1 MFDPRNAY
9 HRRMWHYE
17 SGTPLSVAQL
27 IALGSL
33 DAATAA
39 LLWLLIGHHESLTV
53 SGPTDPTP
61 GVGKTTTLNALLG
74 FLPGGSNLVYT
85 VGMYEEFEF
94 TSQVEAELTCVLA
107 NEVSNHLPIYMWGR
121 VARRLLKLPEQGF
134 AIATSC
140 HADTVQDVLAM
151 LSDDLKVPPNDIR
164 RLGIIINIGLVG
176 RLWPPRRRFLTVNF
190 IRPSSGSASQGSAIE
205 LIPLVTWDL
214 TTDSFLPPGHDALL
228 EIASALS
235 MPAEELVQELERRTE
250 IMLTLSEGNGA
261 GMQAMRRVTDAYLTA
276 SVADQESSQGGKRQL
291 VWKLLLPYGEL
302 QGDFHVY
309 SWVQPGVICATGTES
324 TWWRLVI
331 ETSIILPAPSV
342 LPRSVRPSPTEKS
355 ARLSATATI
364 SSATGISAGWR
375 K

>member
-33 DAATAA
+33 DAPTAA
-39 LLWLLIGHHESLTV
+39 LLWLLIERHESLIV

-85 VGMYEEFEF
+85 VGMYEEFDF
-94 TSQVEAELTCVLA
+94 TTEVAPELTCVIA

-134 AIATSC
+134 AVATSC
-140 HADTVQDVLAM
+140 HADTVRDVITM
-151 LSDDLKVPPNDIR
+151 LTHDLKVPANDIR

-190 IRPSSGSASQGSAIE
+190 IRPSSVSPAEGSAIE
-205 LIPLVTWDL
+205 MIPLVSWDS
-214 TTDSFLPPGHDALL
+214 TADSFLPPGEDALG
-228 EIASALS
+228 EIASALCI
-235 MPAEELVQELERRTE
+235 PPLELAQELERRTE
-250 IMLTLSEGNGA
+250 IMQTLSEGNGA
-261 GMQAMRRVTDAYLTA
+261 GMQAMRRVTDAYLAERSAAA
-276 SVADQESSQGGKRQL
+276 SPD
-291 VWKLLLPYGEL
+291 EL
-302 QGDFHVY
+302 SD
-309 SWVQPGVICATGTES
+309 
-324 TWWRLVI
+324 
-331 ETSIILPAPSV
+331 
-342 LPRSVRPSPTEKS
+342 
-355 ARLSATATI
+355 LSEE
-364 SSATGISAGWR
+364 
-375 K
+375 

>member
-33 DAATAA
+33 DAPTAA
-39 LLWLLIGHHESLTV
+39 LLWMLIEHHESLIV

-85 VGMYEEFEF
+85 VGMYEEFDFITEV
-94 TSQVEAELTCVLA
+94 QPELTCVIA

-134 AIATSC
+134 AVATSC
-140 HADTVQDVLAM
+140 HADTVRDVIEM
-151 LSDDLKVPPNDIR
+151 LTDDLKVPESDIR

-190 IRPSSGSASQGSAIE
+190 IRPSSVRAAEGSAIE
-205 LIPLVTWDL
+205 MTPLVSWDS
-214 TTDSFLPPGHDALL
+214 TADSFLPPGKDALGV
-228 EIASALS
+228 IASALCIA
-235 MPAEELVQELERRTE
+235 PLELAQELERRTE
-250 IMLTLSEGNGA
+250 IMQTLSEGNGA
-261 GMQAMRRVTDAYLTA
+261 GMQAMRRVTDAYLAERSAAA
-276 SVADQESSQGGKRQL
+276 SPG
-291 VWKLLLPYGEL
+291 GEL
-302 QGDFHVY
+302 SD
-309 SWVQPGVICATGTES
+309 
-324 TWWRLVI
+324 
-331 ETSIILPAPSV
+331 
-342 LPRSVRPSPTEKS
+342 
-355 ARLSATATI
+355 LSEE
-364 SSATGISAGWR
+364 
-375 K
+375 